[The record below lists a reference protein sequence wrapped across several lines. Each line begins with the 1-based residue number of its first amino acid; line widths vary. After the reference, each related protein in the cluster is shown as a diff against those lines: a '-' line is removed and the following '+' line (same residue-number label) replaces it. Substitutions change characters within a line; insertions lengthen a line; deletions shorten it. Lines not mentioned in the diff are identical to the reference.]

1 MVTATAHLPPLTI
14 TLTHLEGHTC
24 LFKPG
29 HPTSATTTAPAMAT
43 VIIMVIVAI
52 LTVGIAP
59 TATPNTTIAIDV
71 IESRRFP
78 AT

>member
-1 MVTATAHLPPLTI
+1 
-14 TLTHLEGHTC
+14 
-24 LFKPG
+24 
-29 HPTSATTTAPAMAT
+29 MAT